1 MQVIPASDND
11 KRPSATYE
19 YYIIVPIDGHKVT
32 LYLLWAASRD
42 PCDRGI
48 CLRGLDHFST
58 PVATGKV
65 RSRKVIFDF

>member
-19 YYIIVPIDGHKVT
+19 YYIIIPIDGNKVT

-42 PCDRGI
+42 PATEE
-48 CLRGLDHFST
+48 F
-58 PVATGKV
+58 VYATGPLQYS
-65 RSRKVIFDF
+65 SRDRKSKTTQGNF